1 MGGILMSREEPFI
14 GLENDQIEII
24 AFRLQGQEFCVM
36 TKTIREIRGWS
47 PCTPVPQSPYEVLG
61 VMNLRGIVIPIID
74 LASKLGMAPTTPSER
89 SAIVV
94 TEIHTM
100 VVGLLVDQVSD
111 ILTIK
116 GSQIQPIPDVAS
128 TFNGSFS
135 DGIITHESGMIC
147 FLNLARMFRSDSV
160 SAYAA

>member
-100 VVGLLVDQVSD
+100 VVGLLVDQFSD

-116 GSQIQPIPDVAS
+116 GSQFSQSRMWPPPSMAVFRMAS
-128 TFNGSFS
+128 S
-135 DGIITHESGMIC
+135 
-147 FLNLARMFRSDSV
+147 RMK
-160 SAYAA
+160 AG

>member
-1 MGGILMSREEPFI
+1 MSRLEPLI

-47 PCTPVPQSPYEVLG
+47 PCTPIPQSPSEVLG

-74 LASKLGMAPTTPSER
+74 LSSKLGMASTTPSER

-100 VVGLLVDQVSD
+100 VAGLLVDRVSD

-116 GSQIQPIPDVAS
+116 GEQIQPIPDVATS
-128 TFNGSFS
+128 FNSSFS

-147 FLNLARMFRSDSV
+147 FLNLARMFQNDAM